1 MDFTWLGMV
10 PMIFGAGA
18 ASDTPR
24 ALLDQIYQPLLA
36 GQYHNLEEFYSPRLQ
51 ELTAHNL
58 EANVVDVSGQPVD
71 PEAPAIVS
79 FNPFLN
85 GETADVKDLQVTE
98 PITRDGTAVA
108 LVSFVNAGQPAVLS
122 ISMVELQGEWK
133 VDDIAAVG
141 AGEKWL
147 YSWLLQYDPF
157 SMR

>member
-24 ALLDQIYQPLLA
+24 ALLDQIYQPLMA
-36 GQYHNLEEFYSPRLQ
+36 GQYQNLEEFYSPRLQ
-51 ELTAHNL
+51 ELTADNL
-58 EANVVDVSGQPVD
+58 EANVVDASGQPID
-71 PEAPAIVS
+71 PQAPEIVS

-85 GETADVKDLQVTE
+85 GENALVQDLQVTE
-98 PITRDGTAVA
+98 PITRNGTAVA
-108 LVSFVNAGQPAVLS
+108 LVSFVNANQPTVLS
-122 ISMVELQGEWK
+122 ISMVELEGQWK

-157 SMR
+157 GMR

>member
-1 MDFTWLGMV
+1 
-10 PMIFGAGA
+10 
-18 ASDTPR
+18 
-24 ALLDQIYQPLLA
+24 
-36 GQYHNLEEFYSPRLQ
+36 
-51 ELTAHNL
+51 
-58 EANVVDVSGQPVD
+58 VVDVSGQPAD